1 MTNSPLSSSSAPSFW
16 SLFWAT
22 FKRDLL
28 LAFRHKGEMVN
39 PLVFFLIAVSMIPL
53 GLGPEKALLM
63 RIAPGILWVMALLA
77 TLLSLDNLFRSDF
90 DDGTLE
96 QLLISP
102 HPLYLSVL
110 AKVCAYWLATGL
122 PLMLLSPVLGVML
135 SLPSTAFIA
144 LCSSLFLGTAAMGLI
159 GAVGAA
165 LTVGLRKGGLLISLI
180 VMPLYIPILIF
191 GASAVQTAAL
201 GEPFSFHL
209 AVLGAILL
217 IALLLAPLAAAG
229 ALRVSVNG

>member
-1 MTNSPLSSSSAPSFW
+1 MANSP
-16 SLFWAT
+16 SLFSAT
-22 FKRDLL
+22 FRRDLL
-28 LAFRHKGEMVN
+28 LAFRHKGEMMN
-39 PLVFFLIAVSMIPL
+39 PLVFFLIAISLIPL

-77 TLLSLDNLFRSDF
+77 TLLSLDSLFRSDF

-110 AKVCAYWLATGL
+110 AKVLAYWLATGL

-135 SLPSTAFIA
+135 SLPADAYIA
-144 LCSSLFLGTAAMGLI
+144 LCSSLLIGTASMSLI

-180 VMPLYIPILIF
+180 VMPLYVPILIF
-191 GASAVQTAAL
+191 GASAVADAAN
-201 GEPFSFHL
+201 GQAFSMQL
-209 AVLGAILL
+209 AVLGAILVM
-217 IALLLAPLAAAG
+217 ALVLAPLAIAG

>member
-1 MTNSPLSSSSAPSFW
+1 MANSPSSFW

-22 FKRDLL
+22 FKRDLI
-28 LAFRHKGEMVN
+28 LAFRHKGEMIN

-135 SLPSTAFIA
+135 SLPSAAFIA

-180 VMPLYIPILIF
+180 VMPLYVPILIF

-201 GEPFSFHL
+201 GEPFSFNL
-209 AVLGAILL
+209 AVLCAVLVM
-217 IALLLAPLAAAG
+217 ALLLAPLAAAG